1 MLSGWIF
8 FLKCRAAKSIE
19 TTSKDCC
26 KNSREFSRIKETL
39 SVRPCPFPCSV
50 SGCYVCGHAPPGL
63 SRRPGF
69 PGTARPLILYIIS
82 LAWRTL
88 GRHQLF
94 PLVSCT
100 RLGCRSVA
108 PARGSAGSAP
118 RRQACWPQLGEGG
131 ACPPRRCRT
140 WSPRT
145 TTCTRPQSTYYLADQ
160 VQMIFPCRLHAGV
173 LN

>member
-39 SVRPCPFPCSV
+39 SVRPCPFPCCV

-69 PGTARPLILYIIS
+69 PGTARPLIFIYNLSRLANSGEASVVSSRLMHS
-82 LAWRTL
+82 LRLSFSGTSTGL
-88 GRHQLF
+88 GRFGAATPGL
-94 PLVSCT
+94 LAAA
-100 RLGCRSVA
+100 RGGRSVSAA
-108 PARGSAGSAP
+108 PV
-118 RRQACWPQLGEGG
+118 QDME
-131 ACPPRRCRT
+131 PPHDDMHK
-140 WSPRT
+140 T
-145 TTCTRPQSTYYLADQ
+145 TEYL
-160 VQMIFPCRLHAGV
+160 L
-173 LN
+173 LS